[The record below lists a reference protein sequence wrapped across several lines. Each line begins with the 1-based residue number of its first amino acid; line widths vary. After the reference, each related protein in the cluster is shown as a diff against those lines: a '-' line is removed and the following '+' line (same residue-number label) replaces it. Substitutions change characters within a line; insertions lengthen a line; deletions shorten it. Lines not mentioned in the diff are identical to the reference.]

1 MRKDYKHHSAWQLL
15 RLLQAPEA
23 DDRRIDLLIAYIGK
37 KPGLDYFKD
46 LVTEHNCA
54 LLKDWTSFEVWWELL
69 RYPGQGELE
78 MTMHVIGTMD
88 TPSATATLFEFAKRT
103 YHPLVRS
110 EALVA
115 MGHLRKNRNLHL
127 IIQQL
132 REPEEDITLYGAVVA
147 TDYGSLCERSGD
159 IRDLVS
165 GHLYHP
171 DNNICSSAASSL
183 AQTDRGKRILMD
195 YLSKLE
201 SVSEEKRDVH
211 RIRNVRSVL
220 APLDFSRTRT

>member
-1 MRKDYKHHSAWQLL
+1 MRKDYKHHTAWQLL

-23 DDRRIDLLIAYIGK
+23 DDRRIDLLIAYIYK
-37 KPGLDYFKD
+37 KPGLDYFKA
-46 LVTEHNCA
+46 LVNGHNNA
-54 LLKDWTSFEVWWELL
+54 LLKDWTTFDVWWELL
-69 RYPGQGELE
+69 RYPDYGELE
-78 MTMHVIGTMD
+78 MTMYVIGAMD
-88 TPSATATLFEFAKRT
+88 TPRAAATLFEFAMST

-165 GHLYHP
+165 RHLYHP
-171 DNNICSSAASSL
+171 DHNICNSAASSL
-183 AQTDRGKRILMD
+183 AQTDRGKRILVD
-195 YLSKLE
+195 YLSRLE
-201 SVSEEKRDVH
+201 SVSEEKRDIH

-220 APLDFSRTRT
+220 APLDSDRIRT

>member
-23 DDRRIDLLIAYIGK
+23 DDRRIDLLIAYIYK
-37 KPGLDYFKD
+37 KPGLDYFKA
-46 LVTEHNCA
+46 LVNGHNNA

-88 TPSATATLFEFAKRT
+88 TPRATATLFEFAKST

-132 REPEEDITLYGAVVA
+132 REPEDAITLYGAVVA
-147 TDYGSLCERSGD
+147 TDYGSLCDRSRD
-159 IRDLVS
+159 IRDLVAR
-165 GHLYHP
+165 HLNHP
-171 DNNICSSAASSL
+171 DHNICSRAACSL
-183 AQTDRGKRILMD
+183 AQTDRGKRILVD
-195 YLSKLE
+195 YLSELE

-220 APLDFSRTRT
+220 APLDVGRIGT